1 MHRTV
6 YGLSSSAVFVR
17 IGVDVYRVELLDVEE
32 EETTLYYLRILL
44 LATVSR
50 LRVHRLLLR
59 LRRGLESDCS
69 SGAARA
75 RPLIFARRPRS
86 PCCLLAASQLEFSGR
101 ASDLYGKGGDFLAH
115 KV

>member
-17 IGVDVYRVELLDVEE
+17 IGVDVYRVELLDE
-32 EETTLYYLRILL
+32 EETSSLRILL